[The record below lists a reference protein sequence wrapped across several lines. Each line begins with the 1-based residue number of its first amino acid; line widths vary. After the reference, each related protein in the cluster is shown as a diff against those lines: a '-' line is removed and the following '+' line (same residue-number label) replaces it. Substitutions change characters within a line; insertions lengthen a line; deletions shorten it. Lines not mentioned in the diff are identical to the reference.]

1 MKILAYVF
9 AIFVALFT
17 LIYAVLFSSAGNKL
31 LKPYIENYATQKSG
45 IPIKLSSFT
54 LTSSTLNTTININQ
68 DLNLDINASFNLF
81 SQSFDMSYKLSA
93 ATLKNF
99 GLNWAKEVSLSGNA
113 NGKLKN
119 FIANGSGIVAGSDI
133 KFSSRVLDFA
143 PKELKLDAKG
153 LNIDELLVLANQKPY
168 ATGKLNLVADI
179 AYKDQNQSGNAK
191 LMTVS
196 SYLNSKLIKD
206 DFNITLPANFAL
218 NLSSDIA
225 IQNQIVHAKTVLST
239 PIAVAAA
246 LNTLYDMDKNEI
258 TSDFNLGIPNLAKL
272 EPIIKQK
279 LNGEILL
286 KGNAKAVQGKLDYLD
301 ADIKGLGGTV
311 SAKLKDSQIDAQIK
325 NLKLSQI
332 LKLASIAPLADGD
345 INGIVKINEL
355 NEPALMSGT
364 ANLQI
369 SKANLKSSELNKI
382 IDSSLKSNIDF
393 ALNTNINIDKGL
405 VKSNSSLNSDL
416 LQVSTLNANYDLNTK
431 NSNISLKADVSDL
444 GKFKEIINQEL
455 NGKLSLQADA
465 KLKADK
471 LENLNLLSNAFGGE
485 IKASLQ
491 GQNLK
496 ASVKNASLHDLF
508 VLTNQKPLGDGV
520 INADINL
527 STIDIKNLN
536 GNGVLSITNGKLNQ
550 KNMSELLGKEFPKNV
565 EFSLNSKP
573 NFTNSIV
580 YFSSNLNSNL
590 AKITKFDGEFD
601 INKNILNANYIANIA
616 NLSSLE
622 FITGAKLNGELNAN
636 GKVKFDKN
644 LQATLNSKLF
654 RSELKSSL
662 NDNLINLNIDKF
674 AIADLLKM
682 LGYAQFYEGSGNL
695 KANYDLSTQK
705 GKFDADILEGKL
717 SKSELTNTV
726 SLILNRDITSEVYK
740 NGYIKG
746 DINQNLVTFKEQMSS
761 PKSDIN
767 VTKGTIN
774 LATKALNIPIDMNVE
789 KTDISVKITGTTQN
803 PKYDAKSNY
812 LQNKIEKG
820 LEKLLGGKESNSTKS
835 NDAKELIK
843 GLKSL
848 F

>member
-31 LKPYIENYATQKSG
+31 LKPHIENYATQKSG

-119 FIANGSGIVAGSDI
+119 FIANGSGMVAGSDI

-345 INGIVKINEL
+345 INGIVKIKEL

>member
-68 DLNLDINASFNLF
+68 DLNLDINASFGLF

-119 FIANGSGIVAGSDI
+119 FIANGSGMVAGSDI

-225 IQNQIVHAKTVLST
+225 IQNQIAHAKTVLST

-369 SKANLKSSELNKI
+369 SKANLKSSQLNKI
-382 IDSSLKSNIDF
+382 IDSSLKSNINF

-465 KLKADK
+465 KLKANK

-550 KNMSELLGKEFPKNV
+550 KNISELLGKEFPKNV
-565 EFSLNSKP
+565 EFGLNAKP

-654 RSELKSSL
+654 GSELKSSL

-674 AIADLLKM
+674 VIADLLKM

-767 VTKGTIN
+767 VTKGEVN